1 MNNIS
6 VGKKAPNFKYISSD
20 GNSLSLSDF
29 KGQKVLIY
37 FYPRDNTPG
46 CTKQACSLRDSM
58 DLLLEKNIKVIGV
71 SKDSEKSHANFRSKF
86 NLNFDLVADPDKKI
100 ISSYGV
106 LNEKGSANRKSF
118 LIDEQGKILFIWDK
132 VKAAS
137 HGEEVLSLLDL

>member
-1 MNNIS
+1 MSNIL
-6 VGKKAPNFKYISSD
+6 VGKKAPNFKYIDSN
-20 GNSLSLSDF
+20 GNSLSLSDY

-58 DLLLEKNIKVIGV
+58 DDLLEKNIKVIGV
-71 SKDSEKSHANFRSKF
+71 SKDSEKSHANFKSKF
-86 NLNFDLVADPDKKI
+86 NLNFDLVPDPDKKI

-118 LIDEQGKILFIWDK
+118 LVDEQGKILFIWDK

-137 HGEEVLSLLDL
+137 HGEEVLSFLDL

>member
-1 MNNIS
+1 MSNIS
-6 VGKKAPNFKYISSD
+6 VGKKAPNFKYIDSD
-20 GNSLSLSDF
+20 GNSLSLSDL

-58 DLLLEKNIKVIGV
+58 DDLLEKNIKVIGV
-71 SKDSEKSHANFRSKF
+71 SKDSEKSHANFKSKF
-86 NLNFDLVADPDKKI
+86 NLNFDLVPDPDKKI

-118 LIDEQGKILFIWDK
+118 LVDEQGKILFIWDK

-137 HGEEVLSLLDL
+137 HGEEVLSFLDL

>member
-1 MNNIS
+1 MGIH
-6 VGKKAPNFKYISSD
+6 Y
-20 GNSLSLSDF
+20 LSDF

-37 FYPRDNTPG
+37 FYLEIILLVVPN
-46 CTKQACSLRDSM
+46 KHSSLRDSM

-137 HGEEVLSLLDL
+137 HGEEVLSFLDL

>member
-1 MNNIS
+1 MQLVLVNLKLILILNIS
-6 VGKKAPNFKYISSD
+6 
-20 GNSLSLSDF
+20 L
-29 KGQKVLIY
+29 
-37 FYPRDNTPG
+37 
-46 CTKQACSLRDSM
+46 
-58 DLLLEKNIKVIGV
+58 
-71 SKDSEKSHANFRSKF
+71 NFRSKF

-137 HGEEVLSLLDL
+137 HGEEVLSFPKFITNLVISNKKD

>member
-1 MNNIS
+1 MNNLS
-6 VGKKAPNFKYISSD
+6 VGKEAPNFKYISSD

-71 SKDSEKSHANFRSKF
+71 SKDSEKSHANFKSKF
-86 NLNFDLVADPDKKI
+86 NLNFDLVPDPDKKI

-137 HGEEVLSLLDL
+137 HGEEVLSFLDL

>member
-1 MNNIS
+1 MNNLS
-6 VGKKAPNFKYISSD
+6 VGKEAPNFKYISSD